1 MTITVI
7 HHISNVLILKFL
19 DIQHT
24 KQHILKHYL
33 LY

>member
-1 MTITVI
+1 MTMTVI

-19 DIQHT
+19 NIQHI
-24 KQHILKHYL
+24 KQHILKHHL